1 MQLVVSGSSDSPS
14 IHKQRSWTFL
24 LTETWCLENLEAQ
37 FLLFLLKVQQRN
49 RQRTH
54 IYATSNSAEFFSK
67 RLLLTRHF
75 QQYVFKNLFQTCGTT
90 VSYQQHFEKNRVNF
104 SLSKSGGGLSWEKLE
119 NNFSHNKEVI
129 VDWVSTDS
137 FFYVH
142 EFGPL
147 FWGREK
153 EVSSFKKNNN
163 IPPPNTISTFQHK
176 KREVWYCV
184 SVFLRKRKVTKRKF
198 RNNSLLFASRSTMP
212 AM

>member
-14 IHKQRSWTFL
+14 IQKQRSWTFL
-24 LTETWCLENLEAQ
+24 LKETWCLENLEAQ

-104 SLSKSGGGLSWEKLE
+104 SLSKSGKGLSWEKLE

-163 IPPPNTISTFQHK
+163 IPPPTQLALFST
-176 KREVWYCV
+176 KRERCDIA
-184 SVFLRKRKVTKRKF
+184 F
-198 RNNSLLFASRSTMP
+198 RFFFEKER
-212 AM
+212 